1 MKPEDETPA
10 VAPPF
15 ERGVGRLGPERATVG
30 MRGAVRRP
38 KGNYRHGYV
47 RAVDLSGLHVL
58 WSHNDYRMTDRWY
71 PVADV
76 IFEKEAPCAG
86 ATNADV

>member
-1 MKPEDETPA
+1 MTTEIAGASPVEC
-10 VAPPF
+10 
-15 ERGVGRLGPERATVG
+15 RVGRLCPKRATVG

-47 RAVDLSGLHVL
+47 SAIDLSGLHVL

-76 IFEKEAPCAG
+76 IFEKEDA
-86 ATNADV
+86 

>member
-1 MKPEDETPA
+1 MNPTAAGE
-10 VAPPF
+10 APVDCP
-15 ERGVGRLGPERATVG
+15 VGRQAPKRATVG

-47 RAVDLSGLHVL
+47 SAVDLSGLHVL
-58 WSHNDYRMTDRWY
+58 WSHNDYRMIDRWY

-76 IFEKEAPCAG
+76 IFEKEDA
-86 ATNADV
+86 

>member
-1 MKPEDETPA
+1 MNTTKLDNHGA
-10 VAPPF
+10 VAGQV
-15 ERGVGRLGPERATVG
+15 ERGVGRLVPKRATVG

-47 RAVDLSGLHVL
+47 SAVDLSGLHVL

-71 PVADV
+71 PVANV
-76 IFEKEAPCAG
+76 IFEEEG
-86 ATNADV
+86 A